1 VGLIVTFALIVAG
14 VLAVKAVRAAL
25 RRREAR
31 RRTALASGESGSRP
45 AEEGGEG

>member
-1 VGLIVTFALIVAG
+1 VGLIVAFALIVAG

-31 RRTALASGESGSRP
+31 RMAALASGENGSRP
-45 AEEGGEG
+45 TEGGEA